1 MFIYKIT
8 NTMNQKI
15 YIGQTC
21 QSIEKRFLQHSKA
34 ITPLGDVMRK
44 YGLENFTIEI
54 IEECST
60 PEHAKERERFWIKT
74 LKSKVPNGYNQSDEG
89 EGILLKEER
98 SYKNTETI
106 QFRIEPELK
115 KEAEKVFNQLGLT
128 FSSAYTLFTK
138 AVVNQKK
145 IPFEISIPKDATKL
159 FPYNSENLTGN
170 SSEGKV
176 IVNLNE

>member
-8 NTMNQKI
+8 NTLNQKI
-15 YIGQTC
+15 YIGQTE
-21 QSIEKRFLQHSKA
+21 QTIEKRFLQHSKS

-60 PEHAKERERFWIKT
+60 PEQTKERERFWIKT
-74 LKSKVPNGYNQSDEG
+74 LKSRVPNGYNQSDGG
-89 EGILLKEER
+89 EGILLEK
-98 SYKNTETI
+98 KKFNKKTVLM
-106 QFRIEPELK
+106 QFRLDTELK
-115 KEAEKVFNQLGLT
+115 KKAEEVFNQLGLT

-138 AVVNQKK
+138 AVVNYGK
-145 IPFEISIPKDATKL
+145 IPFEVSLPKETSKP
-159 FPYNSENLTGN
+159 FPYNSEGLIDN
-170 SSEGKV
+170 SENKV